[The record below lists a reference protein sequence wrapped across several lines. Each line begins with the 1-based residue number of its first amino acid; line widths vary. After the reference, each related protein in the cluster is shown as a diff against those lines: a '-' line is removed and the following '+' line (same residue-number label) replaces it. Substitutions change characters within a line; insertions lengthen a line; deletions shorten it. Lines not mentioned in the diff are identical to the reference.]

1 MANFMQKKITNQKIR
16 LMNLIFLLI
25 YTLLVNLKKQITEY
39 LRSYFVQSYVFVFDL
54 LWLTVQKKTKFFIEK

>member
-1 MANFMQKKITNQKIR
+1 MQKKITNQKIR

-39 LRSYFVQSYVFVFDL
+39 LRSYF
-54 LWLTVQKKTKFFIEK
+54 E

>member
-39 LRSYFVQSYVFVFDL
+39 LRSYF
-54 LWLTVQKKTKFFIEK
+54 E